1 MNMKLKSFIVAL
13 FLIVIPSNCFA
24 NYFTDNPNRYINTFN
39 SEQFSE
45 YTDLNSVNVVRYY
58 PPYYVI
64 DITVY
69 VIDYFNQHTLAVIER
84 FYYNYDQQ
92 TMRLKIIKVADA
104 SAEDGTSQLDNTE
117 PMPETAYTTDT
128 MPIVKKYSPEYL
140 IGETAFMKA
149 YRIFFTKEF
158 NTRTY

>member
-13 FLIVIPSNCFA
+13 FLTIIPTNCFA
-24 NYFTDNPNRYINTFN
+24 NYFTDNPNRYINIDN

-45 YTDLNSVNVVRYY
+45 YADLNSVNVVRYH

-84 FYYNYDQQ
+84 FYYNYDKQ
-92 TMRLKIIKVADA
+92 TMRFKFTKIADA

-117 PMPETAYTTDT
+117 PMPETAYTTNT
-128 MPIVKKYSPEYL
+128 LPTIKKYSSQYF
-140 IGETAFMKA
+140 IGEIAFMKA
-149 YRIFFTKEF
+149 YRMFFTKEY
-158 NTRTY
+158 NR

>member
-1 MNMKLKSFIVAL
+1 MNIKLKSIIFIAIL
-13 FLIVIPSNCFA
+13 FIIPANCFA

-92 TMRLKIIKVADA
+92 TMRLKMIKVADA
-104 SAEDGTSQLDNTE
+104 SAENGTSQLDNTK
-117 PMPETAYTTDT
+117 PMPETAYTIDT
-128 MPIVKKYSPEYL
+128 MPIVKKYSSEYL
-140 IGETAFMKA
+140 VGEIAFMKA
-149 YRIFFTKEF
+149 YRMFFTKEY
-158 NTRTY
+158 NR